1 MYMHPVITSQLAAEK
16 RRDMLAQAEQ
26 DRRAWQL
33 ASLARAER
41 RADRAR
47 RHLQKAARSTL
58 RVRSELSH

>member
-16 RRDMLAQAEQ
+16 RREMLAQAKH
-26 DRRAWQL
+26 DRQAWQL

-47 RHLQKAARSTL
+47 RQLRKAARLTL